1 MSLKFFFLS
10 LFLKAASGKDELELL
25 FFGRGFCVCVLFLF
39 VFCLLFICLL
49 ICFRVFEFGEFL
61 HQGLSLEGLLSIYF
75 VVLQD
80 MSASRFGE
88 DTDPAGIVS
97 LGPDVVTVARLSA
110 ELFSLGVIT
119 RSPPQSPCLV

>member
-1 MSLKFFFLS
+1 MPLKFFFS
-10 LFLKAASGKDELELL
+10 LFSKAASGKDELELL
-25 FFGRGFCVCVLFLF
+25 LFFCRGFCVCVLF
-39 VFCLLFICLL
+39 LFICLL
-49 ICFRVFEFGEFL
+49 ICFRVFEFGESL
-61 HQGLSLEGLLSIYF
+61 HQGLSLEGLLLIYF

-119 RSPPQSPCLV
+119 CSPPQSPCLV

>member
-1 MSLKFFFLS
+1 M
-10 LFLKAASGKDELELL
+10 
-25 FFGRGFCVCVLFLF
+25 
-39 VFCLLFICLL
+39 
-49 ICFRVFEFGEFL
+49 FEFGESL
-61 HQGLSLEGLLSIYF
+61 YQGLSLEGFLSIYF

-110 ELFSLGVIT
+110 ELFSLGIST
-119 RSPPQSPCLV
+119 CSPPQSPCID